1 MFRLVNGLYI
11 IVILLCISA
20 CSEEI
25 EMMEADPIPVVY
37 CLLDP
42 SESFQYVRVG
52 RTFNNYKIDS
62 SFSPDQ
68 IHFFEELEV
77 YLVHEKEDGT
87 QDYFQCFLNE
97 DAEREPGL
105 FPMGGLQL
113 YIANCKVEFNQHYSL
128 IIYRDSEREI
138 SYARTLTLGG
148 ELEVLDPIHV
158 PYRLINLFPGQ
169 DYAVRVSKVKNAFI
183 YQTTL
188 SFEFDEMY
196 EGIPTRKTIQMPL
209 KFMTNKYPDQPL
221 VEQKILGEDFLR
233 KVARAIQADSTVTRI
248 PVCLNFHFTCC
259 GEEVLLKVSSEINSN
274 SFSIIDYTNFTNASG
289 LFSTVNH
296 QIVEN
301 LPLSKFTIDSLAM
314 HTLTRE
320 LNFLSYDQI
329 NSR

>member
-1 MFRLVNGLYI
+1 MFRFASGLYI
-11 IVILLCISA
+11 IVIVLCFGA

-25 EMMEADPIPVVY
+25 VMMEADPSPVVY

-42 SESFQYVRVG
+42 SESVQCVRVG
-52 RTFNNYKIDS
+52 RTFKNNIIDS
-62 SFSPDQ
+62 SFSPDLT
-68 IHFFEELEV
+68 HFFEELEI

-97 DAEREPGL
+97 DSEREPGL
-105 FPMGGLQL
+105 FPVEGLQL
-113 YIANCKVEFNQHYSL
+113 YVANCKVGFNQQYSL

-138 SYARTLTLGG
+138 SYAKTLTLGE

-188 SFEFDEMY
+188 SFEFDEMF
-196 EGIPTRKTIQMPL
+196 EGIPTRKTVMMPL

-221 VEQKILGEDFLR
+221 VEQIILGEDFLR
-233 KVARAIQADSTVTRI
+233 KVARAVQPDSSVTRI
-248 PVCLNFHFTCC
+248 PVCFNFQFTCC
-259 GEEVLLKVSSEINSN
+259 GEEVLLKVSSETNSN
-274 SFSIIDYTNFTNASG
+274 SFSIIDYTNFTNANG

-301 LPLSKFTIDSLAM
+301 LPLSKYTIDSLAM
-314 HTLTRE
+314 HDFTSE
-320 LNFLSYDQI
+320 LNFLTYDQI